1 LVGSLACPT
10 GRLQPGVFVQQNSI
24 RDAFLASLNLNI
36 FARHRDRVRMANIA
50 QMINVLQGMIL
61 TDKEKMVLTP
71 TYYVFKIYVP

>member
-1 LVGSLACPT
+1 MPHWPATPRRLRPAEQHPRCYPCLAH
-10 GRLQPGVFVQQNSI
+10 
-24 RDAFLASLNLNI
+24 LNI